1 MVPHS
6 REISRTVVAPAPA
19 IRDRRGG
26 PCDHDR
32 RQRSS
37 PGSPAAADRW
47 AFGGVLGDGLREW
60 GPTWPPGAACADPV
74 QRFLDLNEFAA
85 SRLIATLALLP
96 IAVGLL
102 LGVPTVS
109 REIESG
115 TAATV
120 WAVAESRSE
129 WLAWRLLSVGGLA
142 LIMLACLGIASE
154 VLWQARAPTGVP
166 NRFDDAGLHGA
177 SVVAKGAASFA
188 VGALVGAMLGRTLPA
203 VIGGAVASVVLIA
216 LGAVLR
222 GAFEMPAEGGIDAMA
237 VFLFDNVETALFAS
251 AAVVATLATFMVVDR
266 RRPI

>member
-1 MVPHS
+1 
-6 REISRTVVAPAPA
+6 
-19 IRDRRGG
+19 
-26 PCDHDR
+26 
-32 RQRSS
+32 
-37 PGSPAAADRW
+37 
-47 AFGGVLGDGLREW
+47 
-60 GPTWPPGAACADPV
+60 V